1 MVMSCSMV
9 GEKCSDNSRAMGWD
23 EPGVA
28 PAPLSS
34 STGTTT
40 GLWLTITT
48 VVLGR
53 RVPVASIMGA
63 TL

>member
-1 MVMSCSMV
+1 
-9 GEKCSDNSRAMGWD
+9 MGCD

-34 STGTTT
+34 STGTVT

-48 VVLGR
+48 VVFGAGAGPL
-53 RVPVASIMGA
+53 ASMTGA